1 MSRSPKDTVL
11 AWVEAFNRG
20 DADALAALYHPD
32 AVNHQVAYGPL
43 EGRENIR
50 RLFQTEFDRATMVCN
65 IENLF
70 ADGDWAMLEW
80 SDPLGLRGCGFFNVR
95 DGKIALQR
103 GYFDRLSFY
112 EIQNIPLEDVIR

>member
-1 MSRSPKDTVL
+1 MTASPKDTVL